1 MGRPRVLRD
10 DRLAPCR
17 ASLVRGDLDQHVLGL
32 RGLIW
37 ARFVMPAMAKEGR
50 KPLMDRVPVPT
61 GQAAD
66 SQAVVLCLLQ
76 CGA

>member
-1 MGRPRVLRD
+1 MGRPSVLRD
-10 DRLAPCR
+10 DRLAPCQ
-17 ASLVRGDLDQHVLGL
+17 ASLVLGL

-37 ARFVMPAMAKEGR
+37 VRFVMPAMAKEGR

-66 SQAVVLCLLQ
+66 SQAGVLCLLQ

>member
-1 MGRPRVLRD
+1 MSGLLGR
-10 DRLAPCR
+10 
-17 ASLVRGDLDQHVLGL
+17 GGLDQHELGI

-50 KPLMDRVPVPT
+50 KPLMDHVPVPT

-66 SQAVVLCLLQ
+66 SQAAGIVCSSVEPERC
-76 CGA
+76 